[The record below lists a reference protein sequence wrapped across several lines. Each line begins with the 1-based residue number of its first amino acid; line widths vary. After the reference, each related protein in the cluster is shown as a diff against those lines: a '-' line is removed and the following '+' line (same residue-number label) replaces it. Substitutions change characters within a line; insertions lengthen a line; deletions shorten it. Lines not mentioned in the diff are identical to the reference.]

1 MVFSKNNYQLC
12 EIKKTAMN
20 TTYNIKKEMAL
31 QGFETPFTL
40 EEVNAR
46 IAEAKRQIAAGLT
59 IDSDVM
65 FRELEEEFEREDELD
80 LAMAV

>member
-1 MVFSKNNYQLC
+1 
-12 EIKKTAMN
+12 MN
-20 TTYNIKKEMAL
+20 TTYTIKKEMAL
-31 QGFETPFTL
+31 QGFETPFTM

>member
-1 MVFSKNNYQLC
+1 
-12 EIKKTAMN
+12 MN

-31 QGFETPFTL
+31 QGFETPFTM

>member
-1 MVFSKNNYQLC
+1 
-12 EIKKTAMN
+12 
-20 TTYNIKKEMAL
+20 MAL
-31 QGFETPFTL
+31 QGFETPFTM

>member
-1 MVFSKNNYQLC
+1 
-12 EIKKTAMN
+12 MN
-20 TTYNIKKEMAL
+20 TTYTIKKEMAL
-31 QGFETPFTL
+31 QGFETPFTM

-65 FRELEEEFEREDELD
+65 FRELEEEQVE
-80 LAMAV
+80 